1 MKKYFIIALLLAPFV
16 YGYYHKP
23 HFDQHREK
31 IWVEAKGGD
40 ATFDEEARALP
51 EWENLYPVDWLV
63 FTATRNKALESL
75 VSFGLFDRVFVIDS
89 DWAPKVFKLS
99 KAGPS

>member
-23 HFDQHREK
+23 QFDQHREK

-40 ATFDEEARALP
+40 ATFDEAAGAQP
-51 EWENLYPVDWLV
+51 EWENLYLVDWLV
-63 FTATRNKALESL
+63 FTATRENKLATL
-75 VSFGLFDRVFVIDS
+75 VSFGLLDRVFVLDS
-89 DWAPKVFKLS
+89 EWAPKAFKLQ
-99 KAGPS
+99 KHNAN